1 MPTTNTIAKVFET
14 VLSIPGMSDTVKI
27 QLSIPRKN
35 VLLLSKVIER
45 GLTIKEGAEE
55 NNILDITA
63 KETLQE
69 LNAIADELLKKA
81 GLIEMNEKLKT
92 F

>member
-1 MPTTNTIAKVFET
+1 MQTTNTIAKVFDT
-14 VLSIPGMSDTVKI
+14 VLSIPGMNDNVKI

-45 GLTIKEGAEE
+45 GLAGKDNAKDDS
-55 NNILDITA
+55 ILDIA
-63 KETLQE
+63 PKETLQE
-69 LNAIADELLKKA
+69 LNAISDELLKKA

>member
-1 MPTTNTIAKVFET
+1 MQTTNTIAKVFDT
-14 VLSIPGMSDTVKI
+14 VLSIPGMNDNVKI
-27 QLSIPRKN
+27 QLTIPRKN

-45 GLTIKEGAEE
+45 GLNIKDSAEE
-55 NNILDITA
+55 SNILDIA
-63 KETLQE
+63 PKETLQE
-69 LNAIADELLKKA
+69 LTAISDELLKKA

>member
-1 MPTTNTIAKVFET
+1 
-14 VLSIPGMSDTVKI
+14 
-27 QLSIPRKN
+27 

-45 GLTIKEGAEE
+45 GLTVKDNGEI
-55 NNILDITA
+55 NNILDVA
-63 KETLQE
+63 PAETVQE
-69 LNAIADELLKKA
+69 LNVISDELLKKA